1 MNRFKF
7 QAMVEEF
14 PFLAE
19 LKASEEDGIKV
30 KRLDEKVLTY
40 TPQEYQ
46 YTGSLVNDWGHDR
59 WHAVMADGTVIENFV
74 KAGYDF
80 QSNYAYE
87 GGRHDEGESVLEAL
101 DRLIAEQDAE
111 PAFLVNE
118 WANHDDTSGRDYR
131 HVQGFTVYKP
141 GRDVNI
147 AALIQAAKDKAK
159 SGVAIETDF

>member
-1 MNRFKF
+1 
-7 QAMVEEF
+7 MVEEF
-14 PFLAE
+14 PFLTEMGAT
-19 LKASEEDGIKV
+19 EEDDIKV
-30 KRLDEKVLTY
+30 KRLDEKVLAY
-40 TPQEYQ
+40 TPQEYR
-46 YTGSLVNDWGHDR
+46 YDGSLVNDWANDK
-59 WHAVMADGTVIENFV
+59 WHAVMPDGTIVSKFV

-87 GGRHDEGESVLEAL
+87 GGRHDEGESILEAL
-101 DRLIAEQDAE
+101 DRLIAEHNSE

-131 HVQGFTVYKP
+131 HEQGFTVYKP
-141 GRDVNI
+141 GRGVDI